1 MESINTNLG
10 LPTQKKTDFTKSARH
25 EKESIDQNLSRKI
38 QTLETISSYYHQMKK
53 GGIPKRRK
61 IETKSR
67 RHICIIDNFVLIHL
81 TGPGIC
87 KNEQVQ
93 VKAHPGATTDEIID
107 CIKPTI
113 HQKPDIAI
121 IHS

>member
-1 MESINTNLG
+1 MESINTNLS
-10 LPTQKKTDFTKSARH
+10 LPTQKKTDFTKSVRH
-25 EKESIDQNLSRKI
+25 EKEIIDQNLSRKI
-38 QTLETISSYYHQMKK
+38 ETLETMSSYHHQMKK

-61 IETKSR
+61 
-67 RHICIIDNFVLIHL
+67 ICIIDNFVLIHL

-93 VKAHPGATTDEIID
+93 VKTHPGATTDEIID

>member
-1 MESINTNLG
+1 
-10 LPTQKKTDFTKSARH
+10 
-25 EKESIDQNLSRKI
+25 
-38 QTLETISSYYHQMKK
+38 MKK

-61 IETKSR
+61 IETNSR
-67 RHICIIDNFVLIHL
+67 RHICKIGNSVLIHI
-81 TGPGIC
+81 TDPRIC

>member
-38 QTLETISSYYHQMKK
+38 ETSETISSYYHQMKK

-61 IETKSR
+61 IEKVTETYLYNWQFR
-67 RHICIIDNFVLIHL
+67 ADTHN
-81 TGPGIC
+81 
-87 KNEQVQ
+87 
-93 VKAHPGATTDEIID
+93 
-107 CIKPTI
+107 
-113 HQKPDIAI
+113 
-121 IHS
+121 